1 MPAFSAAKNAPGR
14 RAAGRLARVIHV
26 RIVAP
31 AEQAEQ
37 ALELLDDS
45 EAVCNVIHLA
55 GAARRPERDVILAD
69 VAREDASVVLADLKA
84 LGIPRDGSIAIEEID
99 TQISDQADRAIKR
112 ARGAPADAVVWE
124 EVEQHTSE
132 NVELSGVFLAFMV
145 IAAQLAM
152 VGIFQDSAILIVG
165 AMVVGPE
172 FGPLAGFCVAAV
184 QRRPQLALRSALA
197 LGAGFPLAI
206 TGVWLATLAGRATG
220 VFPDDFSTAEHGLAN
235 IISDPDF
242 LSFFVAVCAG
252 VAGHAQ
258 PVDGQVRRADRRA
271 HLGHDDPGRRQHRDR
286 GGVPRGRRL
295 AREHGAAGD
304 QPLRDRAR
312 RRDDAGV
319 QRALY
324 RRRKTRHEHEH
335 DHAHEDR
342 QSVDQISTFVRTFS
356 ITASVNS
363 TVPALPPRSI
373 VLTPPAVVSSV
384 AS

>member
-1 MPAFSAAKNAPGR
+1 M
-14 RAAGRLARVIHV
+14 IHV

-37 ALELLDDS
+37 ALELLDES
-45 EAVCNVIHLA
+45 EAVCNVIHFA

-152 VGIFQDSAILIVG
+152 VGIFEDSAILIVG

-220 VFPDDFSTAEHGLAN
+220 VFPDDFSTAEHG
-235 IISDPDF
+235 PR
-242 LSFFVAVCAG
+242 
-252 VAGHAQ
+252 Q
-258 PVDGQVRRADRRA
+258 PSS
-271 HLGHDDPGRRQHRDR
+271 P
-286 GGVPRGRRL
+286 
-295 AREHGAAGD
+295 
-304 QPLRDRAR
+304 
-312 RRDDAGV
+312 
-319 QRALY
+319 
-324 RRRKTRHEHEH
+324 
-335 DHAHEDR
+335 
-342 QSVDQISTFVRTFS
+342 
-356 ITASVNS
+356 
-363 TVPALPPRSI
+363 
-373 VLTPPAVVSSV
+373 TPTS
-384 AS
+384 

>member
-1 MPAFSAAKNAPGR
+1 M
-14 RAAGRLARVIHV
+14 IHV

-37 ALELLDDS
+37 ALELLDES
-45 EAVCNVIHLA
+45 EAVCNVIHLE

-99 TQISDQADRAIKR
+99 TQISDQADRAIKL

-220 VFPDDFSTAEHGLAN
+220 VFPDDFSTAEHGLGN
-235 IISDPDF
+235 HHLRPR
-242 LSFFVAVCAG
+242 LPELLRRG
-252 VAGHAQ
+252 LRGRRRHAQ

-312 RRDDAGV
+312 RRDDPGRPACALPAP
-319 QRALY
+319 QDAARA
-324 RRRKTRHEHEH
+324 RARPRARDRH
-335 DHAHEDR
+335 
-342 QSVDQISTFVRTFS
+342 SVDQISTFVRTFS

>member
-1 MPAFSAAKNAPGR
+1 M
-14 RAAGRLARVIHV
+14 IHV

-37 ALELLDDS
+37 ALEVLDDS

-69 VAREDASVVLADLKA
+69 IAREDASVVLADLKA
-84 LGIPRDGSIAIEEID
+84 LGIPRHGSIAIEEID
-99 TQISDQADRAIKR
+99 TQISDQADRAIER

-145 IAAQLAM
+145 LAAQLAM

-172 FGPLAGFCVAAV
+172 FGPIAGFCVAAV
-184 QRRPQLALRSALA
+184 QRRPQLAFRSALA

-220 VFPDDFSTAEHGLAN
+220 VFPDSFSTADHSARQHHLPSRLPDLLRRGLR
-235 IISDPDF
+235 
-242 LSFFVAVCAG
+242 G
-252 VAGHAQ
+252 RRGHAQ
-258 PVDGQVRRADRRA
+258 PVDGEVRRADRRA

-295 AREHGAAGD
+295 AREHGAAAAIN
-304 QPLRDRAR
+304 LVRDRAR
-312 RRDDAGV
+312 RRDDPERPACALPRAAG
-319 QRALY
+319 RGTSTSTTS
-324 RRRKTRHEHEH
+324 RTG
-335 DHAHEDR
+335 R
-342 QSVDQISTFVRTFS
+342 QSDDQISTFVRTFS